1 MNKRTLTHLLTA
13 LSLLLCSAQSHASSP
28 DPEQLAQRIDQ
39 TVAEVMASYAVP
51 GVAIAVVEGQQVVFA
66 NTYGVQEYGKAA
78 PVTADSLFKI
88 ASVSKNFTT
97 AALALLID
105 EGKLSWDDRV
115 IDHLPEFR
123 TSDPWIT
130 AEFRVRDLLIH
141 SSGLNLGAG
150 DLMFWPTPNDFT
162 RADILKGLKY
172 LPMDRGFRSRY
183 AYDNILYVLAGEL
196 TERVAGMAWEDFV
209 EQRLLQPLGMQA
221 CFAGIVPEQQRA
233 LLAQPHGDIDGVP
246 TVVRRDFADQ
256 RIPSVAAGGMR
267 CSQSAMIEWMKMQLA
282 RGRYSDA
289 DGNQQTLI
297 SSKNHAEMWKPQTL
311 TGVGSQMQQWNNTL
325 FGAYGYGWR
334 INDVDGQL
342 LIHHTGTLH
351 GMNAYLGFL
360 PQRNVGFLVLM
371 NKSNGDARTTLIQT
385 LIKSYTSTERHD
397 WLAMT
402 KAWRAQQTIRRA
414 ARFIEPTTQAVD
426 PASIPPLLGV
436 YRDPWFGDIS
446 IEQQQ
451 QSLRLRSHRSSRI
464 AGELFHVSGT
474 TYVVRWDDRTHEADA
489 YVRFTTTMSGAIDG
503 MLIEKIDPAADF
515 SFNFEDLRLR
525 KL

>member
-1 MNKRTLTHLLTA
+1 MIDRSLMHLLIA
-13 LSLLLCSAQSHASSP
+13 VSLLISVASSHASQPSA
-28 DPEQLAQRIDQ
+28 EQLAQRIDQ

-66 NTYGVQEYGKAA
+66 NTYGVQEHGLPA
-78 PVTADSLFKI
+78 PVTANTLFKI
-88 ASVSKNFTT
+88 ASVSKNFTS

-162 RADILKGLKY
+162 REDILKGLRY

-209 EQRLLQPLGMQA
+209 EQRLLQPLGMTA
-221 CFAGIVPEQQRA
+221 CFAGIVPEAQRS

-282 RGRYSDA
+282 QGRYSD
-289 DGNQQTLI
+289 DEGNQQTLI

-311 TGVGSQMQQWNNTL
+311 TPVGSQAKQWNNTL

-334 INDVDGQL
+334 INDVDGLL

-351 GMNAYLGFL
+351 GMNAYLAFL
-360 PQRNVGFLVLM
+360 PQRNVGFLVLL
-371 NKSNGDARTTLIQT
+371 NKSNSDARTALIQT
-385 LIKSYTSTERHD
+385 LIKSYTSSEQQD
-397 WLAMT
+397 WVAQT
-402 KAWRAQQTIRRA
+402 KAWRAQQNQRRA
-414 ARFIEPTTQAVD
+414 ERFTEPTTQTVD
-426 PASIPPLLGV
+426 PALIAPLLGD

-446 IEQQQ
+446 IEQHQ
-451 QSLRLRSHRSSRI
+451 QSLRLRSHRSARI

-489 YVRFTTTMSGAIDG
+489 YVRFTTSMNGAIEG